1 MPGVLMLTIQTPFY
15 DVTYLEILNLGI
27 FFTKENIIKVSYLNN
42 LKVNVEFKHPLIKF
56 NLLIF

>member
-1 MPGVLMLTIQTPFY
+1 MLTIQTPFY

-56 NLLIF
+56 NLLFF

>member
-56 NLLIF
+56 NLLFF